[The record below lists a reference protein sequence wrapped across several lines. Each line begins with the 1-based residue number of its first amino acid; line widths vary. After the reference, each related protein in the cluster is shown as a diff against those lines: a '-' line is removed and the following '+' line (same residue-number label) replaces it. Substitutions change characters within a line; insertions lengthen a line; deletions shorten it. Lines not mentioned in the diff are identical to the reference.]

1 MKDID
6 NHWLEDCE
14 AFKLRCHICGEK
26 YKRTRHDCTAQLQN
40 SQKNLAE
47 GLEAVRDDLQQMKDE
62 TVVNKHGT
70 DDFKTDSRGKP
81 VKDYDK
87 IIAFYEKIYRKL
99 DIEDRLDVRKDIN
112 RVF

>member
-6 NHWLEDCE
+6 NHWLEDCG

-70 DDFKTDSRGKP
+70 DDFKD
-81 VKDYDK
+81 VKDYD
-87 IIAFYEKIYRKL
+87 IINPFYEKIYRKL
-99 DIEDRLDVRKDIN
+99 DTEDRLDVRESI
-112 RVF
+112 